1 MAALPHRAARHRGSS
16 PAASRGGHDHRPA
29 DPASAPGPIKSENP
43 RRVSRVFSPGPS
55 GPKNHCCSITWR
67 SAKSFN
73 TQKDETPDIAVE
85 GFQKKSGGVLLSHKV
100 SLAVPLALA
109 SLTSEFEMGSG
120 VTSPL

>member
-1 MAALPHRAARHRGSS
+1 MAAGHPSKAKTPDRG
-16 PAASRGGHDHRPA
+16 RG
-29 DPASAPGPIKSENP
+29 
-43 RRVSRVFSPGPS
+43 FS
-55 GPKNHCCSITWR
+55 
-67 SAKSFN
+67 N